1 MHNIDLEKIT
11 ALVRD
16 TVEPM
21 NIRLYDVQ
29 FNPVSRTLSVFID
42 KAAGGVTVDD
52 CRRVSSQLSP
62 ALDRADLI
70 RGSYTLEV
78 SSPGINRVLKKLEHY
93 QWALGKIAEIDL
105 GKTRVK
111 GHLRNV
117 DPNGVTIAIGNGEEY
132 IAFSAIVRARVME
145 EIGHDK
151 RR

>member
-1 MHNIDLEKIT
+1 MNSVDLEKIT
-11 ALVRD
+11 ALVQSI
-16 TVEPM
+16 VEDL
-21 NIRLYDVQ
+21 NIRLYDVH
-29 FNPVSRTLSVFID
+29 FNPVSRILSVFID

-52 CRRVSSQLSP
+52 CRRVSSLLSP
-62 ALDRADLI
+62 ALDHADLI
-70 RGSYTLEV
+70 PSSYTLEV
-78 SSPGINRVLKKLEHY
+78 SSPGINRALKKLEHY

-117 DPNGVTIAIGNGEEY
+117 SENGVTIAAGNGEEF

-145 EIGHDK
+145 EIEHAK

>member
-1 MHNIDLEKIT
+1 MNNVDMKKIT
-11 ALVRD
+11 ALVQGI
-16 TVEPM
+16 VEDL

-29 FNPVSRTLSVFID
+29 FNPVSRILSVFID
-42 KAAGGVTVDD
+42 KVAGGVTVDD

-70 RGSYTLEV
+70 PSSYTLEV
-78 SSPGINRVLKKLEHY
+78 SSPGINRALKKLEHY

-117 DPNGVTIAIGNGEEY
+117 NESGVTIATGNGEEY

-145 EIGHDK
+145 EIEHDK